1 MKEEI
6 LHHSSS
12 VTELKVV
19 KTIEAECEMV
29 RVESGVRNELLFNQQ
44 NILQT
49 DKEILETS
57 CPPLGCTYPCSVG
70 KFHLRDQVQC
80 FA

>member
-1 MKEEI
+1 MKEEM
-6 LHHSSS
+6 LCHSSS

-29 RVESGVRNELLFNQQ
+29 RVESGVRNELLFNQE

-49 DKEILETS
+49 DREILEPRCAPLS
-57 CPPLGCTYPCSVG
+57 CP
-70 KFHLRDQVQC
+70 
-80 FA
+80 